1 MKDTTDNS
9 NAGRR
14 SFLKGTAAVAGS
26 AIAATTTL
34 AQATE
39 AAADKP
45 KPADKPA
52 AAGKLPS
59 ETFITRP
66 GSDFMADVLK
76 TIGLQ
81 YVAINPAA
89 GFRSLH
95 ESIINYSGNK
105 NPEIITCLHEE
116 TATHMA
122 QGYAKASGKP
132 MGVMVHGTVGLQ
144 HASMALYN
152 AWVDRVPL
160 MMFAGNG
167 IDATTRRPGVETI
180 HSAQDPA
187 ALVREFVKWDD
198 QPASL
203 QHFAESTVRAYRIT
217 MTAPMEPVM
226 ICLDMDLQEEAIHN
240 TEKLRIPK
248 VTRMSQPQGDS
259 AALREAAKLLV
270 AAEHPLIIA
279 DRAVRSAQGLKL
291 MVELAEALGAP
302 VIDNGWRTNFPNT
315 HDLDV
320 SFLRQTVL
328 RDADV
333 ILLLEV
339 NDPWGN
345 LNSFS
350 DPYKTYRPVIKQG
363 AKVITIS
370 MQDVYHKSNYQDF
383 QRYMAA
389 DLAIGG
395 DVEASLPD
403 LIEAVKRA
411 TTSERKAAF
420 AQRAGTVAKMHREM
434 KERDKEAA
442 ALGWDASPVSTA
454 RIAAEMWNVI
464 KNEKWA
470 LPVSDRIPWA
480 RRLWPVTEH
489 YQMLGGTGAAGV
501 GGCAP
506 IALGAALANKDKGIL
521 TVSFQPDGD
530 LMYAPGVL
538 WTAAHH
544 KIPILMLMHNN
555 RCYHQEIMHVQR
567 MAAIH
572 NRPQQTARIGTEITD
587 PNIDFAKLAQGMGVW
602 AEGPISDPA
611 KVGPALKRAMVE
623 VKNGRPAL
631 CWTSSVRDA
640 DASLTDDAAR

>member
-1 MKDTTDNS
+1 MSKTRRDNTEQDA
-9 NAGRR
+9 NRR
-14 SFLKGTAAVAGS
+14 NFLKGTAAAAGAALAAVS
-26 AIAATTTL
+26 ATTRL
-34 AQATE
+34 AQAAET
-39 AAADKP
+39 A
-45 KPADKPA
+45 ADKPA
-52 AAGKLPS
+52 AAKPAAEKKLPS
-59 ETFITRP
+59 ETFITNP

-89 GFRSLH
+89 GFRSLQ

-122 QGYAKASGKP
+122 QGYAKAAGKP

-160 MMFAGNG
+160 IMFAGNG
-167 IDATTRRPGVETI
+167 IDAVTRRPGVETI
-180 HSAQDPA
+180 HSAQDPGA
-187 ALVREFVKWDD
+187 MVREFVKWDD

-226 ICLDMDLQEEAIHN
+226 ICLDMDLQEHPVHN
-240 TEKLRIPK
+240 AEKLRIPK
-248 VTRMSQPQGDS
+248 VTRLTQPQGDS
-259 AALREAAKLLV
+259 TALREAAKLLV

-302 VIDNGWRTNFPNT
+302 VLNNGWRTNFPNT

-320 SFLRQTVL
+320 SFLRQTML
-328 RDADV
+328 READV

-350 DPYKTYRPVIKQG
+350 DPYKTYRSLIKPG
-363 AKVITIS
+363 AKVITLS

-383 QRYMAA
+383 QRFMPA

-403 LIEAVKRA
+403 LIEAVNRA
-411 TTSERKAAF
+411 ATSERKAAF
-420 AQRAGTVAKMHREM
+420 AERAKAVARMHRDM
-434 KERDKEAA
+434 KARDKERA

-454 RIAAEMWNVI
+454 RLAAEMWNVI

-489 YQMLGGTGAAGV
+489 YQMLGGNGAAGV
-501 GGCAP
+501 GGYGP
-506 IALGAALANKDKGIL
+506 IALGAALANKDKGIM
-521 TVSFQPDGD
+521 TVHFQPDGD
-530 LMYAPGVL
+530 LMYAPGLL

-544 KIPILMLMHNN
+544 KIPLLMLMHNN
-555 RCYHQEIMHVQR
+555 RCYHQEIMHIQR

-572 NRPQQTARIGTEITD
+572 NRTQTTAHIGTEITNPD
-587 PNIDFAKLAQGMGVW
+587 IDFAKLAQGMGVW

-611 KVGPALKRAMVE
+611 RVGPALKRALAE

-631 CWTSSVRDA
+631 VDVVCQGR
-640 DASLTDDAAR
+640 

>member
-1 MKDTTDNS
+1 MSKTRRDNTEQDA
-9 NAGRR
+9 NRR
-14 SFLKGTAAVAGS
+14 NFLKGTAAAAGAALAAVS
-26 AIAATTTL
+26 ATTRL
-34 AQATE
+34 AQAAET
-39 AAADKP
+39 A
-45 KPADKPA
+45 ADKPA
-52 AAGKLPS
+52 AAKPAAEKKLPS
-59 ETFITRP
+59 ETFITNP

-89 GFRSLH
+89 GFRSLQ

-122 QGYAKASGKP
+122 QGYAKAAGKP

-167 IDATTRRPGVETI
+167 IDAVTRRPGVETI
-180 HSAQDPA
+180 HSAQDPGA
-187 ALVREFVKWDD
+187 MVREFVKWDD

-226 ICLDMDLQEEAIHN
+226 ICLDMDLQEHPVHN
-240 TEKLRIPK
+240 AEKLRIPK
-248 VTRMSQPQGDS
+248 VTRLTQPQGDS
-259 AALREAAKLLV
+259 TALREAAKLLV

-302 VIDNGWRTNFPNT
+302 VVNNGWRTNFPNT

-320 SFLRQTVL
+320 SFLRQTML

-350 DPYKTYRPVIKQG
+350 DPYKTYRSLIKPG
-363 AKVITIS
+363 AKVITLS

-383 QRYMAA
+383 QRFMPA

-403 LIEAVKRA
+403 LIEAVNRA
-411 TTSERKAAF
+411 ATSERKAAF
-420 AQRAGTVAKMHREM
+420 AERARAVAKMHRDM
-434 KERDKEAA
+434 KARDKERA

-454 RIAAEMWNVI
+454 RLAAEMWNVI

-489 YQMLGGTGAAGV
+489 YQMLGGNGAAGV
-501 GGCAP
+501 GGYGP

-521 TVSFQPDGD
+521 TVHFQPDGD
-530 LMYAPGVL
+530 LMYAPGLL

-555 RCYHQEIMHVQR
+555 RCYHQEIMHIQR

-572 NRPQQTARIGTEITD
+572 NRTQTTAHIGTEITNPD
-587 PNIDFAKLAQGMGVW
+587 IDFAKLAQGMGVW

-611 KVGPALKRAMVE
+611 RVGPALKRALAE

-631 CWTSSVRDA
+631 VDVVCQGR
-640 DASLTDDAAR
+640 

>member
-1 MKDTTDNS
+1 MSDPIDHSKP
-9 NAGRR
+9 GRR
-14 SFLKGTAAVAGS
+14 SFLKSTAAVAGG
-26 AIAATTTL
+26 AIAAATQL
-34 AQATE
+34 AQA
-39 AAADKP
+39 ADVPADKP
-45 KPADKPA
+45 KA
-52 AAGKLPS
+52 AAARLPS

-76 TIGLQ
+76 AIGLK

-89 GFRSLH
+89 GFRSLQ

-116 TATHMA
+116 SATHMA
-122 QGYAKASGKP
+122 QGYAKAAGEP
-132 MGVMVHGTVGLQ
+132 IGVMVHGTVGLQ

-160 MMFAGNG
+160 IIFAGNG
-167 IDATTRRPGVETI
+167 IDAATRRPGVETI

-203 QHFAESTVRAYRIT
+203 QHFAESTVRAHKIA
-217 MTAPMEPVM
+217 MTAPREPVL
-226 ICLDMDLQEEAIHN
+226 ICLDMDLQEHPIKDAD
-240 TEKLRIPK
+240 KLRIPK
-248 VTRMSQPQGDS
+248 MTRVSQPQGDTT
-259 AALREAAKLLV
+259 ALREAAKLLV
-270 AAEHPLIIA
+270 AAEHPVIIA
-279 DRAVRSAQGLKL
+279 DRAIRSPAGLKL

-302 VIDNGWRTNFPNT
+302 VVDLGNRVNFPNT

-320 SFLRQTVL
+320 SFLRQSVV
-328 RDADV
+328 READV
-333 ILLLEV
+333 LLLLEL

-345 LNSFS
+345 LNYFR
-350 DPYKTYRPVIKQG
+350 DPYKTYGPTTKPG
-363 AKVITIS
+363 AKVITVS

-383 QRYMAA
+383 QRYMPA

-411 TTSERKAAF
+411 TTSERRSAF
-420 AQRAGTVAKMHREM
+420 AQRAQAVGKMHRQM
-434 KERDKEAA
+434 KDRAREAA
-442 ALGWDASPVSTA
+442 AVGWDASPVSTA

-464 KNEKWA
+464 KDEKWA
-470 LPVSDRIPWA
+470 LPMSDRIPWA

-489 YQMLGGTGAAGV
+489 YQMLGSAGAAGV

-506 IALGAALANKDKGIL
+506 ISVGAALANKDKGIL

-572 NRPQQTARIGTEITD
+572 DRAQNTARIGTEITSPD
-587 PNIDFAKLAQGMGVW
+587 IDFAKLAQGMGVW
-602 AEGPISDPA
+602 AEGPITDPS
-611 KVGPALKRAMVE
+611 KIGPALKRALAE

-631 CWTSSVRDA
+631 VDVICQGR
-640 DASLTDDAAR
+640 

>member
-1 MKDTTDNS
+1 MEESASKP
-9 NAGRR
+9 GRR
-14 SFLKGTAAVAGS
+14 TFLKGTAAVAGS
-26 AIAATTTL
+26 AFAAATTL
-34 AQATE
+34 ANATE
-39 AAADKP
+39 AAADQP
-45 KPADKPA
+45 PAGKPA
-52 AAGKLPS
+52 ARKLPS
-59 ETFITRP
+59 ETFITDP

-76 TIGLQ
+76 GIGLQ

-89 GFRSLH
+89 GFRSLQ
-95 ESIINYSGNK
+95 ESIINHLGNR
-105 NPEIITCLHEE
+105 NPQVITCLHEE
-116 TATHMA
+116 SATHMA
-122 QGYAKASGKP
+122 QGYAKAAGKP
-132 MGVMVHGTVGLQ
+132 IGVMVHGTVGLQ

-160 MMFAGNG
+160 MIFAGNG
-167 IDATTRRPGVETI
+167 IDAATRRPGVETI
-180 HSAQDPA
+180 HSAQDPG

-203 QHFAESTVRAYRIT
+203 QHFAESTVRAYKIA

-226 ICLDMDLQEEAIHN
+226 ICLDMDLQEHEV
-240 TEKLRIPK
+240 KDRSKVRIPK
-248 VTRMSQPQGDS
+248 MTRVAQPQGDT

-270 AAEHPLIIA
+270 AAEKPVIMA
-279 DRAVRSAQGLKL
+279 DRAVRSAQGLKH

-302 VIDNGWRTNFPNT
+302 VIDVGGRMNFPTT
-315 HDLDV
+315 HDLEV
-320 SFLRQTVL
+320 SFMRQSVV
-328 RDADV
+328 RESDV
-333 ILLLEV
+333 FLLLEL
-339 NDPWGN
+339 NDPWGAV
-345 LNSFS
+345 NSFS
-350 DPYKTYRPVIKQG
+350 DPYKTYRSIIKNG
-363 AKVITIS
+363 AKVITLS
-370 MQDVYHKSNYQDF
+370 MQEVYHKSNYQDF
-383 QRYMAA
+383 QRYQPA
-389 DLAIGG
+389 DIAIGG

-420 AQRAGTVAKMHREM
+420 EQRAKAVAKMHREM
-434 KERDKEAA
+434 KDRAKQAA
-442 ALGWDASPVSTA
+442 ALGWDATPVSTA

-464 KNEKWA
+464 RNEKWA
-470 LPVSDRIPWA
+470 LPMSDRIPWA

-506 IALGAALANKDKGIL
+506 ISVGAALANKDKGIL

-544 KIPILMLMHNN
+544 QIPILMLMHNN
-555 RCYHQEIMHVQR
+555 RCYHQEIMHIQR

-572 NRPQQTARIGTEITD
+572 DRPQHTARIGTEITNPD
-587 PNIDFAKLAQGMGVW
+587 IDFAKLAQGMGVW

-611 KVGPALKRAMVE
+611 KIGPALRRALAE

-631 CWTSSVRDA
+631 VDVVCQGR
-640 DASLTDDAAR
+640 

>member
-1 MKDTTDNS
+1 MSKTRRDNTEQDA
-9 NAGRR
+9 NRR
-14 SFLKGTAAVAGS
+14 NFLKGTAAAAGAALAAVS
-26 AIAATTTL
+26 ATTRL
-34 AQATE
+34 AQAAET
-39 AAADKP
+39 A
-45 KPADKPA
+45 ADKPA
-52 AAGKLPS
+52 AAKPAAEKKLPS
-59 ETFITRP
+59 ETFITNP

-89 GFRSLH
+89 GFRSLQ

-122 QGYAKASGKP
+122 QGYAKAAGKP

-167 IDATTRRPGVETI
+167 IDAVTRRPGVETI
-180 HSAQDPA
+180 HSAQDPGA
-187 ALVREFVKWDD
+187 MVREFVKWDD

-226 ICLDMDLQEEAIHN
+226 ICLDMDLQEHPVHN
-240 TEKLRIPK
+240 AEKLRIPK
-248 VTRMSQPQGDS
+248 VTRLTQPQGDS
-259 AALREAAKLLV
+259 TALREAAKLLV

-302 VIDNGWRTNFPNT
+302 VVNNGWRTNFPNT

-320 SFLRQTVL
+320 SFLRQTML

-350 DPYKTYRPVIKQG
+350 DPYKTYRSLIKPG
-363 AKVITIS
+363 AKVITLS

-383 QRYMAA
+383 QRFMPA

-403 LIEAVKRA
+403 LIEAVNRA
-411 TTSERKAAF
+411 ATSERKAAF
-420 AQRAGTVAKMHREM
+420 AERARAVAKMHRDM
-434 KERDKEAA
+434 KARDKERA

-454 RIAAEMWNVI
+454 RLAAEMWNVI

-489 YQMLGGTGAAGV
+489 YQMLGGNGAAGV
-501 GGCAP
+501 GGYGP
-506 IALGAALANKDKGIL
+506 IALGAALANKDKGIM
-521 TVSFQPDGD
+521 TVHFQPDGD
-530 LMYAPGVL
+530 LMYAPGLL

-555 RCYHQEIMHVQR
+555 RCYHQEIMHIQR

-572 NRPQQTARIGTEITD
+572 NRTQTTAHIGTEITNPD
-587 PNIDFAKLAQGMGVW
+587 IDFAKLAQGMGVW

-611 KVGPALKRAMVE
+611 RVGPALKRALAE

-631 CWTSSVRDA
+631 VDVVCQGR
-640 DASLTDDAAR
+640 

>member
-1 MKDTTDNS
+1 MSKSRQDQPASGVN
-9 NAGRR
+9 RR
-14 SFLKGTAAVAGS
+14 SFLKGTAAAAG
-26 AIAATTTL
+26 AALAAATQL
-34 AQATE
+34 AQAAE
-39 AAADKP
+39 ATAE
-45 KPADKPA
+45 KPAPGKPA
-52 AAGKLPS
+52 AEKKLPS

-66 GSDFMADVLK
+66 GSDFMADVLR

-122 QGYAKASGKP
+122 QGYAKAAGKP

-167 IDATTRRPGVETI
+167 IDAATRRPGVETI

-187 ALVREFVKWDD
+187 AMVRDFVKWDD
-198 QPASL
+198 QPGSL
-203 QHFAESTVRAYRIT
+203 QHFAESTVRAYRIA

-240 TEKLRIPK
+240 AENLRIPK
-248 VTRMSQPQGDS
+248 VTRLSQPQGDS

-270 AAEHPLIIA
+270 AAEHPVIIA

-302 VIDNGWRTNFPNT
+302 VIDNGERTNFPTT
-315 HDLDV
+315 HDLEV
-320 SFLRQTVL
+320 SFLRQTMV
-328 RDADV
+328 READV

-350 DPYKTYRPVIKQG
+350 DPYKTYRPIIKPG

-383 QRYMAA
+383 QRFMPA
-389 DLAIGG
+389 DLPIGG

-403 LIEAVKRA
+403 LIEAVKRV

-420 AQRAGTVAKMHREM
+420 AERARAVAKMHRDM
-434 KERDKEAA
+434 KARDKENA

-454 RIAAEMWNVI
+454 RLAAEMWNVI

-470 LPVSDRIPWA
+470 LPVSVRIPWA

-489 YQMLGGTGAAGV
+489 YQMLGGNGAAGL
-501 GGCAP
+501 GGYAP
-506 IALGAALANKDKGIL
+506 IAAGAALANKDKGII
-521 TVSFQPDGD
+521 TVAFQSDGD

-538 WTAAHH
+538 WTCAHH

-555 RCYHQEIMHVQR
+555 RCYHQEIMHIQR
-567 MAAIH
+567 MAALH
-572 NRPQQTARIGTEITD
+572 GRTQTTAHIGTEITNPD
-587 PNIDFAKLAQGMGVW
+587 IDFAKLAQGMGVW
-602 AEGPISDPA
+602 AEGPISDPSRI
-611 KVGPALKRAMVE
+611 GPALKRAMAE

-631 CWTSSVRDA
+631 VDVVCQGR
-640 DASLTDDAAR
+640 

>member
-1 MKDTTDNS
+1 MSKTRRDNTEQDA
-9 NAGRR
+9 NRR
-14 SFLKGTAAVAGS
+14 NFLKGTAAAAGAALAAVS
-26 AIAATTTL
+26 ATTRL
-34 AQATE
+34 AQAAE
-39 AAADKP
+39 NA
-45 KPADKPA
+45 ADKPA
-52 AAGKLPS
+52 AAKPAAEKKLPS
-59 ETFITRP
+59 ETFITNP

-89 GFRSLH
+89 GFRSLQ
-95 ESIINYSGNK
+95 ESLINYSGNK

-122 QGYAKASGKP
+122 QGYAKAAGKP

-167 IDATTRRPGVETI
+167 IDAVTRRPGVETI
-180 HSAQDPA
+180 HSAQDPGA
-187 ALVREFVKWDD
+187 MVREFVKWDD

-203 QHFAESTVRAYRIT
+203 QHFAESTVRAFRIT

-226 ICLDMDLQEEAIHN
+226 ICLDMDLQEHPVHSA
-240 TEKLRIPK
+240 EKLRIPK
-248 VTRMSQPQGDS
+248 VTRLTQPQGDS

-291 MVELAEALGAP
+291 MVELAETLGAP
-302 VIDNGWRTNFPNT
+302 VVDNGWRTNFPNT
-315 HDLDV
+315 HDLEV
-320 SFLRQTVL
+320 SFLRQTML

-350 DPYKTYRPVIKQG
+350 DPYKTYRSLIKPG
-363 AKVITIS
+363 ARVITLS

-383 QRYMAA
+383 QRFMPA

-411 TTSERKAAF
+411 ATSERKAAF
-420 AQRAGTVAKMHREM
+420 AERARAVAKMHRDM
-434 KERDKEAA
+434 KARDKERA

-454 RIAAEMWNVI
+454 RLAAEMWNVI

-489 YQMLGGTGAAGV
+489 YQMLGGNGAAGV
-501 GGCAP
+501 GGYGP
-506 IALGAALANKDKGIL
+506 IALGAALANKDKGIM
-521 TVSFQPDGD
+521 TVHFQPDGD
-530 LMYAPGVL
+530 LMYAPGLL

-544 KIPILMLMHNN
+544 KIPLLMLMHNN
-555 RCYHQEIMHVQR
+555 RCYHQEIMHIQR

-572 NRPQQTARIGTEITD
+572 NRTQTTAHIGTEITNPD
-587 PNIDFAKLAQGMGVW
+587 IDFAKLAQGMGVW

-611 KVGPALKRAMVE
+611 RVGPALKRALAE

-631 CWTSSVRDA
+631 VDVVCQGR
-640 DASLTDDAAR
+640 

>member
-1 MKDTTDNS
+1 MSKSKQDQPESGVN
-9 NAGRR
+9 RR
-14 SFLKGTAAVAGS
+14 SFLKGTAAAAGA
-26 AIAATTTL
+26 AIAATTQL
-34 AQATE
+34 AQA
-39 AAADKP
+39 ADAVAP
-45 KPADKPA
+45 EKPAGKAPA
-52 AAGKLPS
+52 EKKLPS

-89 GFRSLH
+89 GFRSLQ
-95 ESIINYSGNK
+95 ESLINYSGNK

-122 QGYAKASGKP
+122 QGYAKAAGKP

-160 MMFAGNG
+160 IMFAGNG
-167 IDATTRRPGVETI
+167 IDAATRRPGVETI

-187 ALVREFVKWDD
+187 AMVRDFVKWDD
-198 QPASL
+198 QPGSL
-203 QHFAESTVRAYRIT
+203 QHFAESTVRAYKIA

-226 ICLDMDLQEEAIHN
+226 ICLDMDLQEHAIAHP
-240 TEKLRIPK
+240 EKLRIPK
-248 VTRMSQPQGDS
+248 VTRVSQPQGDT

-279 DRAVRSAQGLKL
+279 DRAVQSAQGLKL
-291 MVELAEALGAP
+291 MVDLAEALGAP
-302 VIDNGWRTNFPNT
+302 VIDNGGRMNFPTT
-315 HDLDV
+315 HDLEV
-320 SFLRQTVL
+320 SFLRQTMV
-328 RDADV
+328 READA

-339 NDPWGN
+339 NDPWGT
-345 LNSFS
+345 LNSYS
-350 DPYKTYRPVIKQG
+350 DPYKTYRSITKPG
-363 AKVITIS
+363 AKIITIS

-383 QRYMAA
+383 QRFMPA

-420 AQRAGTVAKMHREM
+420 AERAKAVAKMHRDM
-434 KERDKEAA
+434 KARDKEAA

-454 RIAAEMWNVI
+454 RLAAEMWNVI

-470 LPVSDRIPWA
+470 LPVSARFPWA

-489 YQMLGGTGAAGV
+489 YQMLGGNGAAGL
-501 GGCAP
+501 GGYAP
-506 IALGAALANKDKGIL
+506 IAVGAALANKDKGIL
-521 TVSFQPDGD
+521 TVALQSDGD
-530 LMYAPGVL
+530 LMYAPGLL

-555 RCYHQEIMHVQR
+555 RCYHQEIMHIQR

-572 NRPQQTARIGTEITD
+572 GRTQTTANIGTEITNPD
-587 PNIDFAKLAQGMGVW
+587 IDFAKLAQGMGVW
-602 AEGPISDPA
+602 AEGPITDPA
-611 KVGPALKRAMVE
+611 KLGPALKRALAE
-623 VKNGRPAL
+623 VKDGRPAL
-631 CWTSSVRDA
+631 IDVVCQGR
-640 DASLTDDAAR
+640 

>member
-1 MKDTTDNS
+1 MKDAPES
-9 NAGRR
+9 GKAGRR
-14 SFLKGTAAVAGS
+14 DFLKGTAAAAG
-26 AIAATTTL
+26 AALAASTQL
-34 AQATE
+34 AQAAE
-39 AAADKP
+39 PA
-45 KPADKPA
+45 ADKPA
-52 AAGKLPS
+52 AAKPAAEKKLPS

-76 TIGLQ
+76 AIGIE

-89 GFRSLH
+89 GFRSLQ

-122 QGYAKASGKP
+122 QGYAKAAGKP
-132 MGVMVHGTVGLQ
+132 IGVMVHGTVGLQ

-160 MMFAGNG
+160 IMFAGNG

-187 ALVREFVKWDD
+187 AMVREFVKWDD
-198 QPASL
+198 QPGSL
-203 QHFAESTVRAYRIT
+203 QHFAESTVRAYKIA

-226 ICLDMDLQEEAIHN
+226 ICLDMDLQEHGIAHP
-240 TEKLRIPK
+240 EKLRIPK
-248 VTRMSQPQGDS
+248 MTRVSQPQGDT

-291 MVELAEALGAP
+291 MVDLAEALGAP
-302 VIDNGWRTNFPNT
+302 VVDNGFRTNFPNT

-328 RDADV
+328 RNADV

-350 DPYKTYRPVIKQG
+350 DPYKTYRSITKPG
-363 AKVITIS
+363 AKIITIS

-383 QRYMAA
+383 QRFMPA

-403 LIEAVKRA
+403 LIEAVKQA
-411 TTSERKAAF
+411 ATSERKAAF
-420 AQRAGTVAKMHREM
+420 AERASAVAKLHRDM
-434 KERDKEAA
+434 KARDKENA

-454 RIAAEMWNVI
+454 RLAAEMWNVI

-489 YQMLGGTGAAGV
+489 YQMLGGNGAAGV
-501 GGCAP
+501 GGHAP
-506 IALGAALANKDKGIL
+506 IALGAALANKDKGIF
-521 TVSFQPDGD
+521 TVAFQPDGD

-555 RCYHQEIMHVQR
+555 RCYHQEIMHIQR

-572 NRPQQTARIGTEITD
+572 NRPIHTAHIGTEISNPD
-587 PNIDFAKLAQGMGVW
+587 IDFAKLAQGMGVW
-602 AEGPISDPA
+602 AEGPITDPSKIA
-611 KVGPALKRAMVE
+611 PALKRAVAE

-631 CWTSSVRDA
+631 VDVVCQGR
-640 DASLTDDAAR
+640 

>member
-1 MKDTTDNS
+1 MSKTRRDNTEQDA
-9 NAGRR
+9 NRR
-14 SFLKGTAAVAGS
+14 NFLKGTAAAAGAALAAVS
-26 AIAATTTL
+26 ATTRL
-34 AQATE
+34 AQAAET
-39 AAADKP
+39 A
-45 KPADKPA
+45 ADKPA
-52 AAGKLPS
+52 AAKPAAEKKLPS
-59 ETFITRP
+59 ETFITNP

-89 GFRSLH
+89 GFRSLQ
-95 ESIINYSGNK
+95 ESLINYSGNK

-122 QGYAKASGKP
+122 QGYAKAAGKP

-160 MMFAGNG
+160 IMFAGNG
-167 IDATTRRPGVETI
+167 IDAVTRRPGVETI
-180 HSAQDPA
+180 HSAQDPGA
-187 ALVREFVKWDD
+187 MVREFVKWDD

-226 ICLDMDLQEEAIHN
+226 ICLDMDLQEHPVHSA
-240 TEKLRIPK
+240 EKLRIPK
-248 VTRMSQPQGDS
+248 VTRLTQPQGDS

-302 VIDNGWRTNFPNT
+302 VVNNGWRTNFPNT

-320 SFLRQTVL
+320 SFLRQTML
-328 RDADV
+328 READV

-350 DPYKTYRPVIKQG
+350 DPYKTYRSLIKPG
-363 AKVITIS
+363 AKVITLS

-383 QRYMAA
+383 QRFMPA

-411 TTSERKAAF
+411 ATSERKAAF
-420 AQRAGTVAKMHREM
+420 AERAKAVAKMHRDM
-434 KERDKEAA
+434 KARDKERA

-454 RIAAEMWNVI
+454 RLAAEMWNVI

-489 YQMLGGTGAAGV
+489 YQMLGGNGAAGV
-501 GGCAP
+501 GGYGP
-506 IALGAALANKDKGIL
+506 IALGAALANKDKGIM
-521 TVSFQPDGD
+521 TVHFQPDGD
-530 LMYAPGVL
+530 LMYAPGLL

-544 KIPILMLMHNN
+544 KIPLLMLMHNN
-555 RCYHQEIMHVQR
+555 RCYHQEIMHIQR

-572 NRPQQTARIGTEITD
+572 NRTQTTAHIGTEITNPD
-587 PNIDFAKLAQGMGVW
+587 IDFAKLAQGMGVW

-611 KVGPALKRAMVE
+611 RVGPALKRALAE

-631 CWTSSVRDA
+631 IDVVCQGR
-640 DASLTDDAAR
+640 

>member
-1 MKDTTDNS
+1 MKETSTNDK
-9 NAGRR
+9 AGRR
-14 SFLKGTAAVAGS
+14 SFLKGTAAAAGAAIAGS
-26 AIAATTTL
+26 TKL
-34 AQATE
+34 AQAAE
-39 AAADKP
+39 PAAE
-45 KPADKPA
+45 KPA
-52 AAGKLPS
+52 AAKPTAEKKLPS
-59 ETFITRP
+59 ETFVTQP

-89 GFRSLH
+89 GFRSLQ
-95 ESIINYSGNK
+95 ESIINYLGNK
-105 NPEIITCLHEE
+105 NPEILTCLHEE

-122 QGYAKASGKP
+122 QGYAKAAGKP

-144 HASMALYN
+144 HASMGLYN

-167 IDATTRRPGVETI
+167 FDAVTRRPGVETI

-187 ALVREFVKWDD
+187 AMVREFVKWDD
-198 QPASL
+198 QPGSL
-203 QHFAESTVRAYRIT
+203 QHFAESTVRAHKIA

-226 ICLDMDLQEEAIHN
+226 ICLDMDLQEHANAHP
-240 TEKLRIPK
+240 EKLRVPK
-248 VTRMSQPQGDS
+248 ITRVSQPQGDT

-270 AAEHPLIIA
+270 AAEKPLIIA

-302 VIDNGWRTNFPNT
+302 VIDNGFRTNFPNT

-350 DPYKTYRPVIKQG
+350 DPYKTYRSVTKPG

-383 QRYMAA
+383 QRFMPA

-420 AQRAGTVAKMHREM
+420 AERAQAVAKMHREM
-434 KERDKEAA
+434 KARAKENA

-454 RIAAEMWNVI
+454 RLAAEMWAVI

-489 YQMLGGTGAAGV
+489 YQMLGGNGAAGV
-501 GGCAP
+501 GGHAP

-521 TVSFQPDGD
+521 TVAFQPDGD

-555 RCYHQEIMHVQR
+555 RCYHQEIMHIQR
-567 MAAIH
+567 MAALHQRPIH
-572 NRPQQTARIGTEITD
+572 TAHIGTEISNPD
-587 PNIDFAKLAQGMGVW
+587 IDFAKLAQGMGVW
-602 AEGPISDPA
+602 AEGPITDPSRIGA
-611 KVGPALKRAMVE
+611 ALKRALAE

-631 CWTSSVRDA
+631 VDVVCQGR
-640 DASLTDDAAR
+640 

>member
-1 MKDTTDNS
+1 MSKTRRDNIEQDA
-9 NAGRR
+9 NRR
-14 SFLKGTAAVAGS
+14 NFLKGTAAAAGAALAAVS
-26 AIAATTTL
+26 ATTRL
-34 AQATE
+34 AQAAET
-39 AAADKP
+39 A
-45 KPADKPA
+45 ADKPA
-52 AAGKLPS
+52 AAKPAAEKKLPS
-59 ETFITRP
+59 ETFITNP

-89 GFRSLH
+89 GFRSLQ

-122 QGYAKASGKP
+122 QGYAKAAGKP

-167 IDATTRRPGVETI
+167 IDAVTRRPGVETI
-180 HSAQDPA
+180 HSAQDPGA
-187 ALVREFVKWDD
+187 MVREFVKWDD

-226 ICLDMDLQEEAIHN
+226 ICLDMDLQEHPVHSA
-240 TEKLRIPK
+240 EKLRIPK
-248 VTRMSQPQGDS
+248 VTRLTQPQGDS

-302 VIDNGWRTNFPNT
+302 VVNNGWRTNFPNT

-320 SFLRQTVL
+320 SFLRQTML

-350 DPYKTYRPVIKQG
+350 DPYKTYRSLIKPG
-363 AKVITIS
+363 AKVITLS

-383 QRYMAA
+383 QRFMPA

-403 LIEAVKRA
+403 LIEAVNRA
-411 TTSERKAAF
+411 ATSERKAAF
-420 AQRAGTVAKMHREM
+420 AERARAVAKMHRDM
-434 KERDKEAA
+434 KARDKERA

-454 RIAAEMWNVI
+454 RLAAEMWNVI

-489 YQMLGGTGAAGV
+489 YQMLGGNGAAGV
-501 GGCAP
+501 GGYGP
-506 IALGAALANKDKGIL
+506 IALGAALANKDKGIM
-521 TVSFQPDGD
+521 TVHFQPDGD
-530 LMYAPGVL
+530 LMYAPGLL

-544 KIPILMLMHNN
+544 KIPLLMLMHNN
-555 RCYHQEIMHVQR
+555 RCYHQEIMHIQR

-572 NRPQQTARIGTEITD
+572 NRTQTTAHIGTEITNPD
-587 PNIDFAKLAQGMGVW
+587 IDFAKLAQGMGVW

-611 KVGPALKRAMVE
+611 RVGPALKRALAE

-631 CWTSSVRDA
+631 VDVVCQGR
-640 DASLTDDAAR
+640 